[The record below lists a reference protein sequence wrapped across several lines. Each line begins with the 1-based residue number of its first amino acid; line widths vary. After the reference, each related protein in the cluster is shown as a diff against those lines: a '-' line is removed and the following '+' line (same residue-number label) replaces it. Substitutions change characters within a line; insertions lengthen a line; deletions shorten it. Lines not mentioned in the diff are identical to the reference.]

1 MIYRRF
7 IKRAID
13 FLFALMGLIILSPV
27 FLILIL
33 ITKLDSKGPVFFV
46 QTRMGRNRRPF
57 RIYKF
62 RTMKVNAPNVPT
74 HQLEDPALVTRFG
87 RFMRKSSLD
96 EIPQIVNILLG
107 QMSMIGPRPVIEE
120 ENDGVSNLIEDREKV
135 GANSVRPGLTGLAQ
149 INGRDELSILD
160 KAKMDGEYVKRLS
173 FSLDCRI
180 FFKTIAKVIKREG
193 IHDGKRREENASAVS
208 DQPMK

>member
-1 MIYRRF
+1 MFQIAMGSAF
-7 IKRAID
+7 IVGMYD
-13 FLFALMGLIILSPV
+13 GFYGPGTGT

-120 ENDGVSNLIEDREKV
+120 ENDGVSNLIEEREKV

-149 INGRDELSILD
+149 INGRDELPIEV
-160 KAKMDGEYVKRLS
+160 KAKLDGEYVEKMS
-173 FSLDCRI
+173 FLFDMKC
-180 FFKTIAKVIKREG
+180 FFGTIVKVIRREG
-193 IHDGKRREENASAVS
+193 VVEGRQEQERQRE
-208 DQPMK
+208 KITK